1 MDILAVILFG
11 LAGGAVGGLLGV
23 GGGVLFVPAVAIFLD
38 EPLIRA
44 EATSLL
50 AIVPVAIVGTWRQHR
65 HGNVRL
71 GDGAVLAA
79 VSVPGIVVGVVVANA
94 VPPRALELGFAALL
108 IFVAG
113 QLVRRA
119 LATAPGAE
127 EPAGG

>member
-11 LAGGAVGGLLGV
+11 LAGGALGGLLGV
-23 GGGVLFVPAVAIFLD
+23 GGGVLFVPAIAIFLG

-71 GDGAVLAA
+71 ADGAILAA
-79 VSVPGIVVGVVVANA
+79 MSVPGVAIGVAVANE
-94 VPPRALELGFAALL
+94 VPQRALELGFAALL
-108 IFVAG
+108 LVVAA
-113 QLVRRA
+113 QLLRRA
-119 LATAPGAE
+119 HRPGSGP
-127 EPAGG
+127 EPER